1 MANNIPLL
9 YEYEISRKHSENEN
23 TECFHWSN
31 IPEDWLFESGYIHD
45 FNKHRLKRLMT
56 QKESVSGLNRL
67 KDYGFDGM
75 SKELINNQYI
85 YNGLQAKYYKSKVTA
100 NDIGTF
106 LATQMYL
113 TRKNNL
119 SKGYLYTYSNLQEDL
134 SGYIADPDYPIRH
147 IFHPWEEPK
156 ASLEPKEGKIDVN
169 LIQEKDLPL
178 RDYQKDALLQ
188 LEDKEGI
195 NALHIPCRMGKT
207 LIAGHHIKNLNPK
220 TIIIIA
226 PLKVSVDNLQERLEC
241 FFPEYTTLL
250 VDSDADGTT
259 NLDEVKSFIE
269 KEGFK
274 IIYST
279 YKSAIDILNEVIEE
293 YDDYFILVDEVH
305 NANEELCNFILNF
318 NEGLVMSATLPEE
331 IEDILEINHTVYI
344 PFSQGI
350 KEGYITDYTLWLP
363 YLVKNSDGSTNVDI
377 DIPTEFSSFNK
388 DLTAKALY
396 LATVLLKTGSRKCIV
411 YLKNQEEC
419 DLFNSIVNDIFK
431 LYHGLE
437 VWSGKIDANVSKGK
451 RKEILKQFEE
461 KDFTTF
467 CILSS
472 VRILDEAID
481 IPKCDSVFITTVGE
495 KSSDIRMMQRS
506 QRSSTLDSNNPS
518 KRNNIIL
525 WAEGWEQCVES
536 LNLLRESDP
545 EFHKK
550 VRIVDCNYD
559 TNSNNKRIEL
569 VKSELIEFTKWNT
582 MKCISLDEKWEM
594 KRQEWIQFYEIHGRS
609 PSHASKFLE
618 EKKLGHWK
626 HGQRK
631 NYKKEKLSQ
640 ERINILNLTPGWK
653 WRDNKD
659 EIWELKR
666 QEFINFYKINERSPS
681 SKSKDIEEKRIGC
694 WQLSQRKNYKSG
706 KKITP
711 ERINILN
718 STPGWKWKDDKDEIW
733 ELTRQE
739 WVCFYELHKRSPCY
753 TSKNIKEK
761 NLSQW
766 QSHQRLNKKT
776 GKKITPERINILN
789 LTPGWKWEDNKDEI
803 WEKNRQE
810 WIIFT
815 TIKNKFPSNKSKDI
829 VEKILGEWQS
839 HQRRNKKTGKKITSE
854 RIDILNKTPGWKWE
868 GKFEKK

>member
-1 MANNIPLL
+1 MEKEPNIPLL
-9 YEYEISRKHSENEN
+9 YEYEIVRKHSENPY

-31 IPEDWLFESGYIHD
+31 VPEDWLYEAGYITD
-45 FNKHRLKRLMT
+45 FNKHRLERLLRK
-56 QKESVSGLNRL
+56 KEYKEGENRL
-67 KDYGFDGM
+67 RDYGFDGM
-75 SKELINNQYI
+75 SKTIIDEII
-85 YNGLQAKYYKSKVTA
+85 VYNGLQAKYYQEKSVTA
-100 NDIGTF
+100 EDIGTF
-106 LATQMYL
+106 LASQLSLYV
-113 TRKNNL
+113 KNNL
-119 SKGYLYTYSNLQEDL
+119 SRGYLYTTSKLQADLAGFILNPSYPIKHIQYPWNSNLK
-134 SGYIADPDYPIRH
+134 
-147 IFHPWEEPK
+147 FKEEPLK
-156 ASLEPKEGKIDVN
+156 VN
-169 LIQEKDLPL
+169 ECELPL
-178 RDYQKDALLQ
+178 RDYQKEALLQ

-207 LIAGHHIKNLNPK
+207 LIAGHHIRKLNPK

-241 FFPEYTTLL
+241 FFPEYMALL
-250 VDSDADGTT
+250 VDSDSDGTT
-259 NLDEVKSFIE
+259 NIDEVKSFIE
-269 KEGFK
+269 KDGYK

-279 YKSAIDILNEVIEE
+279 YKSSIDILEEIIEDCE
-293 YDDYFILVDEVH
+293 DCFILVDEVH

-318 NEGLVMSATLPEE
+318 NEGLVMSATFPEE
-331 IEDILEINHTVYI
+331 IEDMLEINHTVYI

-363 YLVKNSDGSTNVDI
+363 YLIKNSDGSMNVDI

-411 YLKNQEEC
+411 YLSSQEEC
-419 DLFNSIVNDIFK
+419 DLFTIIIMNIFK
-431 LYHGLE
+431 EYHGLTL
-437 VWSGKIDANVSKGK
+437 WADKIDGTISKKK
-451 RKEILKQFEE
+451 RKEILVQFEE
-461 KDFTTF
+461 KEFTTF

-495 KSSDIRMMQRS
+495 RSSDIRMMQRS

-525 WAEGWEQCVES
+525 WAEGWEHCVES

-550 VRIVDCNYD
+550 VRIADCNYD
-559 TNSNNKRIEL
+559 TNSNTKRIEL

-582 MKCISLDEKWEM
+582 MKCITADEKWEI
-594 KRQEWIQFYEIHGRS
+594 KRQEWIKFYEIHGRS
-609 PSHASKFLE
+609 PSHASKNLE
-618 EKKLGHWK
+618 EKRIGQWQSR
-626 HGQRK
+626 QRK
-631 NYKKEKLSQ
+631 NYKKGKKMIKEK
-640 ERINILNLTPGWK
+640 IDILNLTIGWK
-653 WRDNKD
+653 WEDNKD
-659 EIWELKR
+659 EIWEMKR
-666 QEFINFYKINERSPS
+666 QQWIQFYKKNNKFPS
-681 SKSKDIEEKRIGC
+681 NKSKNEDEKILGIWQSRQRI
-694 WQLSQRKNYKSG
+694 NYKNG
-706 KKITP
+706 KKITL
-711 ERINILN
+711 ERINILDI
-718 STPGWKWKDDKDEIW
+718 TPGWKWEDNKDEIW

-753 TSKNIKEK
+753 TSENIKEK

-776 GKKITPERINILN
+776 GKKITLERINILDI
-789 LTPGWKWEDNKDEI
+789 TPGWKWEDNKDET

-839 HQRRNKKTGKKITSE
+839 HQRRNKKTGKKITEE
-854 RIDILNKTPGWKWE
+854 RIDILNKTPFWKWE